1 MYAWNLLALCS
12 RNITYVSLII
22 RTILLLFVLYQHDIL
37 HIDRI
42 ELMEFTYLG
51 SIESLLE
58 STFYSALIF
67 TTYVHEDEDDVTSPH
82 AIKDSLDIIW
92 THAVAKIPFHSKI
105 YITMKVKYED
115 ENGDTV
121 IKTLTPLLTVNTD
134 DMDRVLDYFIGRI
147 ELKGNEYQHLYP
159 IALLI
164 SYAFDSSEGANTKIE
179 SYYGESDLPQ
189 LRNLEQDRT
198 KFIKV
203 GNLDLPITTDL
214 FKWGKI
220 VGQED
225 NIIKI
230 VKPHSNLIYIVE
242 RGNKMN
248 YVKIMR
254 GRSTILQFIDYLDSD
269 REKDTTFKR
278 EIVGDTR
285 NTTYIF
291 EDGNRIFWRKDR
303 GYQTIKALKPAKNI
317 SLNFVTLDI
326 ETREVE
332 VTVDTRPL
340 PYMFK

>member
-82 AIKDSLDIIW
+82 AIKDSLDNIW
-92 THAVAKIPFHSKI
+92 NHAVAKIPFHSKI

-121 IKTLTPLLTVNTD
+121 IKTLTPLLTVNVD
-134 DMDRVLDYFIGRI
+134 DKDRVLDYFIGRI
-147 ELKGNEYQHLYP
+147 EIKGNEYQPLFP
-159 IALLI
+159 LALFI

-179 SYYGESDLPQ
+179 SYYGESDSPHLI
-189 LRNLEQDRT
+189 NKEKT
-198 KFIKV
+198 NFIKV

-214 FKWGKI
+214 FKWGRI
-220 VGQED
+220 VGHED
-225 NIIKI
+225 NIVKI
-230 VKPHSNLIYIVE
+230 VKPHSNLIYLVE
-242 RGNKMN
+242 RGGTFN

-278 EIVGDTR
+278 EIIGDTKK
-285 NTTYIF
+285 TLYIF
-291 EDGNRIFWRKDR
+291 EKGIRLFWQKDR
-303 GYQTIKALKPAKNI
+303 GYQTIKTLKPAKNI

-326 ETREVE
+326 ETREVLE
-332 VTVDTRPL
+332 TVDTRPL

>member
-1 MYAWNLLALCS
+1 MYAWNLLALC
-12 RNITYVSLII
+12 NMII
-22 RTILLLFVLYQHDIL
+22 RSVLILFLLYHYDIM

-42 ELMEFTYLG
+42 EWIEFTYLG
-51 SIESLLE
+51 SIDSLLE
-58 STFYSALIF
+58 SSPFIFSALVF
-67 TTYVHEDEDDVTSPH
+67 TTYVHEDEDDVTSAH
-82 AIKDSLDIIW
+82 AIKDSLDNIW
-92 THAVAKIPFHSKI
+92 NHAVPKVPFHSKI

-115 ENGDTV
+115 ENGDSV

-147 ELKGNEYQHLYP
+147 ELKGNEYQPLYP

-254 GRSTILQFIDYLDSD
+254 GRSTILQFIDYLDS
-269 REKDTTFKR
+269 KDTTFKR
-278 EIVGDTR
+278 EIVGDTK

>member
-82 AIKDSLDIIW
+82 AIKDSLDNIW

-147 ELKGNEYQHLYP
+147 ELKGNEYQPLYP

-254 GRSTILQFIDYLDSD
+254 GRSTILQFIDYLDS
-269 REKDTTFKR
+269 KDTTFKR
-278 EIVGDTR
+278 EIVGDTK

-326 ETREVE
+326 ETREE
-332 VTVDTRPL
+332 IVTVDIRPL

>member
-1 MYAWNLLALCS
+1 M
-12 RNITYVSLII
+12 II
-22 RTILLLFVLYQHDIL
+22 RSVLILFLLYHYDIM

-58 STFYSALIF
+58 SSPFIYSALVF
-67 TTYVHEDEDDVTSPH
+67 TTYVHEDEDDVTSAH
-82 AIKDSLDIIW
+82 AIKDSLDNIW
-92 THAVAKIPFHSKI
+92 NHAIAKVSFHSKI

-115 ENGDTV
+115 ENGDSV

-179 SYYGESDLPQ
+179 SYYGESDSPHLI
-189 LRNLEQDRT
+189 NKEKT
-198 KFIKV
+198 NFIKV

-220 VGQED
+220 VGHED
-225 NIIKI
+225 NIVKI
-230 VKPHSNLIYIVE
+230 IKPHSNLIYVVE
-242 RGNKMN
+242 RGGTFN

-278 EIVGDTR
+278 EIIGDTKK
-285 NTTYIF
+285 TLYIF
-291 EDGNRIFWRKDR
+291 EKGIRLFWQKDR
-303 GYQTIKALKPAKNI
+303 GYQTIKTLKPAKNLN
-317 SLNFVTLDI
+317 LNFVTLDI
-326 ETREVE
+326 ETREE
-332 VTVDTRPL
+332 IVTVDIRHL